1 MDCCKVERGLNDVFD
16 APTARADAEEFRRKG
31 LTGAARKLA
40 EAVVTRGITGA
51 SVLEVGGGVGGL
63 HLTLL
68 QRGAASAHEV
78 DISGAY
84 IAEARSLAQKLN
96 LAGRVTHQRA
106 DFAREGG
113 SVGEAE
119 VVVMHRVVCC
129 YPDMPRLL
137 TEAAS
142 HARRVLA
149 FSFPWDGWPV
159 RLGERVFGLWFA
171 LTRCDYRF
179 HIHRWRDMQPLVAE
193 AGFMLVQRTASFP
206 WQIVVWER
214 RGK

>member
-1 MDCCKVERGLNDVFD
+1 MDCCAVERGLNGVFD
-16 APTARADAEEFRRKG
+16 ASTARADAEEFRRHG

-40 EAVVTRGITGA
+40 EAVSARGLAGA

-78 DISGAY
+78 NISAAY
-84 IAEARSLAQKLN
+84 IAEAQSLARKLN
-96 LAGRVTHQRA
+96 LAERVTHQRA
-106 DFAREGG
+106 DFAQEAA
-113 SVGEAE
+113 SVPEAE
-119 VVVMHRVVCC
+119 VVVLHRVVCC

-137 TEAAS
+137 TEAAN

-159 RLGERVFGLWFA
+159 RLGEKAFA
-171 LTRCDYRF
+171 LWASLTRSDFRF
-179 HIHRWRDMQPLVAE
+179 YIHRWRDMQALVAA
-193 AGFMLVQRTASFP
+193 AGFTLVQRTASFP
-206 WQIVVWER
+206 WQMVVWER